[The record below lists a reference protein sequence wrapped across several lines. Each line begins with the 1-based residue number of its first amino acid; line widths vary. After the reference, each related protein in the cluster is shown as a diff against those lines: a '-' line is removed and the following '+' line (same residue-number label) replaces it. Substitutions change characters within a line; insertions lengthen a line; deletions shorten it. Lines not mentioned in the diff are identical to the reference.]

1 MLITDLP
8 YFEPRAKH
16 ETIVGGTFLGMTAE
30 AAAYGDSSYA
40 VALTDTNLRVVGNGK
55 VTIGRG
61 QASALAYGEDPYA
74 YVDYQAQGFSK
85 TIVQHRSSNSNIS
98 ASANLRVI
106 AVKVPNQRKI

>member
-8 YFEPRAKH
+8 YFEAKAKH
-16 ETIVGGTFLGMTAE
+16 DTIVGGAFLGVTAE

-40 VALTDTNLRVVGNGK
+40 LTLTDTNLRVVGNGK
-55 VTIGRG
+55 VTIGKG

-85 TIVQHRSSNSNIS
+85 TIVQHRSGNSGKS

-106 AVKVPNQRKI
+106 ALKLPR